1 MNANAKVKSNE
12 RRGEAAERFRNK
24 LIAAFDNGKIRVIP
38 RENPQGNRLDLRRDI
53 GFHYL
58 KEEQIFPHK

>member
-1 MNANAKVKSNE
+1 V
-12 RRGEAAERFRNK
+12 AERFRNK

-53 GFHYL
+53 GVHYL
-58 KEEQIFPHK
+58 VAESIFPEK